1 METLLGSSGF
11 MFIGIAIS
19 FWILTSKKFRKQ
31 NGDEISYWVSE
42 NIGGLSDSAHKANVL
57 SLQEF
62 KQELKEEYGISLEEA
77 DKEFD
82 SYRKRRRGQSTATS
96 TTKGKQN
103 GDI

>member
-1 METLLGSSGF
+1 MEMLLGSSGF

-31 NGDEISYWVSE
+31 NGDEISYWISE

-62 KQELKEEYGISLEEA
+62 KQELTEEYGISLEEA

-82 SYRKRRRGQSTATS
+82 SYRKRRRGVNVTS
-96 TTKGKQN
+96 TKGKSN
-103 GDI
+103 DI

>member
-1 METLLGSSGF
+1 MEMLLGSSGF

-62 KQELKEEYGISLEEA
+62 KQELREEYGISLKEA
-77 DKEFD
+77 DEEFEA
-82 SYRKRRRGQSTATS
+82 YRKRRRGINTPS
-96 TTKGKQN
+96 TTRGKSN